1 MPKKPA
7 LLDYKKALLWIDLLQ
22 NRECYL
28 YLYNRKAYKAMAEHQ
43 DHNENIKKL
52 RDLIKDIKFAMLT
65 TIEDDGSLRS
75 RPMATQDCDFDGDL
89 WFFTNA
95 KAPKVEEVQH
105 DQHVNVSYAEPDQQ
119 KYVSVSGTAQ
129 LVRDRS
135 KIEELWNPL
144 FKAWF
149 PQGLEDPDLALLK
162 VNVDKAEYW
171 DSPSSKV
178 VRLAGFLKAVA
189 TGKPISN
196 PGDNEKI
203 EAPFTQNSWKITLEN
218 DISSTNPSNPARLPQ
233 GNYN

>member
-1 MPKKPA
+1 M
-7 LLDYKKALLWIDLLQ
+7 
-22 NRECYL
+22 
-28 YLYNRKAYKAMAEHQ
+28 
-43 DHNENIKKL
+43 
-52 RDLIKDIKFAMLT
+52 
-65 TIEDDGSLRS
+65 
-75 RPMATQDCDFDGDL
+75 
-89 WFFTNA
+89 
-95 KAPKVEEVQH
+95 
-105 DQHVNVSYAEPDQQ
+105 
-119 KYVSVSGTAQ
+119 
-129 LVRDRS
+129 RDRS